1 MANGTI
7 ETTPVAPSW
16 VKNGDLVLSV
26 SVVGILVIMLLPLPR
41 LILDLLL
48 SLSITLSVVI
58 LLVSMHVRRPLD
70 FSAFPS
76 VLLVATL
83 LRFAL
88 NIAATRLILL
98 HGNEGQGAAGD
109 VIRAFGNF
117 VMGGNYTVGIV
128 VFSILVIVN
137 FVVITKGAGRIAEVA
152 ARFTLDAM
160 PGKQMSIDAD
170 LNAGLINEAE
180 ARRRRAEIA
189 DEADFYGAMD
199 GASKFVRGDAIAAVI
214 IIMVNIIGGLTIGVL
229 QQGLTLVQA
238 AQNYTL
244 LTVGEGLVAQVPA
257 LLMSTASG
265 MVVTRAASESNLGA
279 DIARQILMNPKIIA
293 TAAVLL
299 TLLGLIP
306 GLPHTA
312 FLVLAVLL
320 GGLAYQL
327 QRAQQEPE
335 LELASA
341 GAGAAVATAAGGGT
355 IATGGATK
363 PADVVEAP
371 APVDLMELQ
380 VGYGLI
386 GLVDAEGGGEL
397 LERIKAV
404 RKQIAQD
411 LGFMVPPIHIRD
423 NLQLR
428 PTAYAILIKGA
439 EVVRGEVMM
448 GHVLAIDPG
457 TAEKGLEG
465 IPTKEPCFGLPALWV
480 PDAKREQAQLMGYTV
495 VDLASVITTHLTELI
510 RGHAH
515 ELLGRQET
523 QALLDRMAK
532 VAPKVLED
540 LIPQT
545 ITLGG
550 LVRVMCNLLRE
561 RVPIRDLRTILETVA
576 DFAPGTKDTDTLTEY
591 VRQALGRTIT
601 HQHLGPDGALTV
613 ISLDPM
619 LDRQLSEAIQTH
631 AQGAYLSI
639 APSLAQRVQ
648 SAIKQA
654 AERAIARGVQPVLL
668 CSPPLRPHLRR
679 LIERG
684 LSTLPVLSLNEV
696 EGQVRVQSLEIVK
709 VLDAN

>member
-1 MANGTI
+1 MA
-7 ETTPVAPSW
+7 ETTTDTGVLGPAW
-16 VKNGDLVLSV
+16 LKNGDLVLSV

-41 LILDLLL
+41 FILDLLL

-128 VFSILVIVN
+128 VFAILVIVN

-170 LNAGLINEAE
+170 LNAGLINESE
-180 ARRRRAEIA
+180 ARRRRAEIS

-214 IIMVNIIGGLTIGVL
+214 IIMVNILGGLTIGVL
-229 QQGLTLVQA
+229 QQGLSLVQA

-279 DIARQILMNPKIIA
+279 DIARQILMNPKTIG
-293 TAAVLL
+293 TAAALL
-299 TLLGLIP
+299 TVLGLIP

-312 FLVLAVLL
+312 FLFLAALL

-327 QRAQQEPE
+327 RHAQPE
-335 LELASA
+335 
-341 GAGAAVATAAGGGT
+341 AAVALAGAPAVGKVGTAAVD
-355 IATGGATK
+355 AVGAASK
-363 PADVVEAP
+363 PAEVETP

-386 GLVDAEGGGEL
+386 GLVDAERGGEL

-404 RKQIAQD
+404 RKQIAQE

-428 PTAYAILIKGA
+428 PTGYAILIKGA
-439 EVVRGEVMM
+439 EVVRGEVMT

-465 IPTKEPCFGLPALWV
+465 ISTKEPCYGLPALWV
-480 PDAKREQAQLMGYTV
+480 ADAKREQAQLMGYTV

-510 RGHAH
+510 RSHAH

-532 VAPKVLED
+532 VAPKVVEE
-540 LIPQT
+540 LIPQA
-545 ITLGG
+545 ISLGG
-550 LVRVMCNLLRE
+550 LVRVLGNLLRE

-576 DFAPGTKDTDTLTEY
+576 DYAPATKDTDALTEY
-591 VRQALGRTIT
+591 VRQALARTIT
-601 HQHLGPDGALTV
+601 HQHLGPDGTLTV
-613 ISLDPM
+613 ISLEPT

-631 AQGAYLSI
+631 PQGSYLSI

-648 SAIKQA
+648 GAIKQA
-654 AERAIARGVQPVLL
+654 AERAVTRGVQPVLL

-684 LSTLPVLSLNEV
+684 LATLTVLSLNEV
-696 EGQVRVQSLEIVK
+696 EGQVRVQSLEIIRVT
-709 VLDAN
+709 DAN